1 MGLVISLA
9 RSTWALSYAAFSLTS
24 FILTGFAIFG
34 EKTPSR
40 VANVILSI
48 TSNQY
53 SEFPLIMFLL
63 DILFQ
68 SWLSITGTFYV
79 SPLARFFSYVN
90 VITAAGIVYLFK
102 RSLESREV
110 VAEFL
115 GQISKESKTKTD
127 LPGVTSPRFWKQ
139 FMNPLH
145 WPRNFTL
152 NDNIPYWTTKEQ
164 LHGIRT
170 DGWESVLEMALDV
183 YRPAKVE
190 GGHDRP
196 VLMYIHGGGWTSG
209 SKGLLG
215 PLVTEMIAQNWVV
228 VAVNHRLAS
237 KEGYPTQ
244 LIDCKRALRWIK
256 DEVQTFGGDPRNVI
270 VSGDSS
276 GGQLAA
282 MLALTP
288 NDLQYQPGFEN
299 VDTTVQGCLVQSAML
314 DLIDANNYCPAS
326 GRERFIKDVALR
338 QGSAESAE
346 NLAFMKE
353 HSPLYKVER
362 STVPFLVVHGDLD
375 FCPVETARDF
385 VKEFR
390 KKSTASINYLEIPGD
405 HHCFDM
411 FSSPRTWYTTIA
423 VAEWLNYNF
432 NNQEG
437 VEEKT
442 VRVHELVEWWHCD
455 E

>member
-1 MGLVISLA
+1 MGLVLSLV

-24 FILTGFAIFG
+24 FVLCGFAILG

-53 SEFPLIMFLL
+53 SEFPLIMFFL

-68 SWLSITGTFYV
+68 SWLSVTGTFDV

-90 VITAAGIVYLFK
+90 VITAAGIVFLFK
-102 RSLESREV
+102 RSLETKEV

-115 GQISKESKTKTD
+115 GQISKQSQTKTE
-127 LPGVTSPRFWKQ
+127 LPGLISPRFWKQ

-145 WPRNFTL
+145 WPRNFTFME
-152 NDNIPYWTTKEQ
+152 NIPYWTTKEQ
-164 LHGIRT
+164 LHGLRT

-183 YRPAKVE
+183 YRPIKVE

-215 PLVTEMIAQNWVV
+215 PLVTEMIAQNWIV
-228 VAVNHRLAS
+228 VAINHRLKC

-256 DEVQTFGGDPRNVI
+256 DEVQTYGGDPHNV
-270 VSGDSS
+270 VVAGDSS

-288 NDLQYQPGFEN
+288 NDPQYQPGFED
-299 VDTTVQGCLVQSAML
+299 VDTSVQGCLVQSAKL
-314 DLIDANNYCPAS
+314 DLVDVNNYCPAS
-326 GRERFIKDVALR
+326 GREKFIKDVALR

-346 NLAFMKE
+346 NLAFLKE
-353 HSPLYKVER
+353 HSPLYKIEG
-362 STVPFLVVHGDLD
+362 SNVPFLVVHGDLD
-375 FCPVETARDF
+375 FCPVETTREF

-390 KKSTASINYLEIPGD
+390 KKSTASISYLEIPGG

-423 VAEWLNYNF
+423 TAEWLNYNF
-432 NNQEG
+432 NRTAGEK
-437 VEEKT
+437 KT
-442 VRVHELVEWWHCD
+442 VRVHELVEWWHND
-455 E
+455 N